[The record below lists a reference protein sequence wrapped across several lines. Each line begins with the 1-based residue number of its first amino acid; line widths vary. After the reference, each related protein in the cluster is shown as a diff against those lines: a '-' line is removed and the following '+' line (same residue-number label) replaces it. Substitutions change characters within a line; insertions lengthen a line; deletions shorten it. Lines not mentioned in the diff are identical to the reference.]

1 MSDADNLLLTQIA
14 QGDQKAFARF
24 YDLYHSAVYRFALK
38 RLREPSDAAEVLN
51 QVMLEVWRTAA
62 RFEGRS
68 QMLTWVLGIAH
79 HKIIDAIR
87 RTSRHEGEEVSPD
100 WEDESQISAVDAVQ
114 LTQNSEWV
122 RRCLERL
129 SSAHREVVHLAFY
142 EDLPY
147 TEIALIVG
155 CPEGTV
161 KTRVFHA
168 KNALKN
174 CLKTLLGAEIYTSV
188 TS

>member
-1 MSDADNLLLTQIA
+1 M
-14 QGDQKAFARF
+14 
-24 YDLYHSAVYRFALK
+24 
-38 RLREPSDAAEVLN
+38 
-51 QVMLEVWRTAA
+51 
-62 RFEGRS
+62 
-68 QMLTWVLGIAH
+68 GIAH
-79 HKIIDAIR
+79 HKIIDTIR
-87 RTSRHEGEEVSPD
+87 RTSRHEGEEVPAD
-100 WEDESQISAVDAVQ
+100 WEDESQTSALDAVQ

-142 EDLPY
+142 EELPY
-147 TEIALIVG
+147 TEIAAILV

-174 CLKTLLGAEIYTSV
+174 CLKALLGTEIYTSA
-188 TS
+188 TT